1 MAGSSSGTEL
11 KGGIPREVPIAM
23 GAPVVTEQIQP
34 VIGQPVDN
42 TPMGLPVAP
51 PPRQPQQPPRLT
63 IGGDEPPS
71 AAGWGSRQEELPR
84 DAQFEREQWQRRGV
98 AAMLVFGLAVQLVDV
113 LSDIS
118 LYVAIGNAKE
128 AEREGATAARDNL
141 TALGAASPFY
151 PMSPEVLALNASYGA
166 LAPDV
171 QAETCDPLAAA
182 YRLADPDKWEDPV
195 SRLAS
200 LEQASLVFIFASILP
215 LLCTMGLTCGHLRR
229 TVTAHSRAAADR
241 RTGQQAPG
249 RGRKAAEVE
258 RRGAIVM
265 GQMLVQLAEDVPQVT
280 RRGPLCLAL
289 THGRR
294 SRPHLTH
301 PHSVLSPRDAAARPQ
316 SVISG
321 LFVATMLASDGVVCN
336 TCFRRAAEA
345 RVAPMGNFTADGGG
359 GGGGG
364 CAVVTLDRYSLESAL
379 DSADEGSAT
388 ALVFSLTMCGVS
400 VLKSAALSGYLLLFR
415 NGLTPRLCTFF
426 SKEMRCC
433 NWLIGLPLA
442 LAAWASWVVA
452 YSAFAVAP
460 LVGAVYFH
468 IGGALEFPDWDGTKS
483 SFLTVFLLG
492 ASVWCCCLT
501 ACAGLCAATCTNP
514 EIAEAMVA

>member
-1 MAGSSSGTEL
+1 MAGCSSGMEL

-23 GAPVVTEQIQP
+23 GAPVVTEHIQP

-71 AAGWGSRQEELPR
+71 VAGWGSRQEELPR

-151 PMSPEVLALNASYGA
+151 SASPEVLALNASYGA
-166 LAPDV
+166 LAPEV

-182 YRLADPDKWEDPV
+182 LRLAEDDRWEDPA

-215 LLCTMGLTCGHLRR
+215 LLCTMTLTWRHLRR
-229 TVTAHSRAAADR
+229 TVTAHSRAAAGR

-265 GQMLVQLAEDVPQVT
+265 GQMLVQLAEDVPQVRT
-280 RRGPLCLAL
+280 RRGPLRLSISPSRSLNVSRRWASASRARAASPLPPFLPIPPSHRPCTYSQL

-294 SRPHLTH
+294 SRPHLAH
-301 PHSVLSPRDAAARPQ
+301 PHTVLSSHTTTPPRDRRASSRGCSSRPCSLATASCATRASAARRW
-316 SVISG
+316 
-321 LFVATMLASDGVVCN
+321 ATSPPTATEAEVEG
-336 TCFRRAAEA
+336 AA
-345 RVAPMGNFTADGGG
+345 P
-359 GGGGG
+359 
-364 CAVVTLDRYSLESAL
+364 S
-379 DSADEGSAT
+379 
-388 ALVFSLTMCGVS
+388 
-400 VLKSAALSGYLLLFR
+400 
-415 NGLTPRLCTFF
+415 
-426 SKEMRCC
+426 
-433 NWLIGLPLA
+433 
-442 LAAWASWVVA
+442 
-452 YSAFAVAP
+452 
-460 LVGAVYFH
+460 
-468 IGGALEFPDWDGTKS
+468 
-483 SFLTVFLLG
+483 
-492 ASVWCCCLT
+492 
-501 ACAGLCAATCTNP
+501 
-514 EIAEAMVA
+514 